1 MENYNDSNTP
11 LFSFNGINFKNV
23 RIVDITDGDTL
34 KAIIFFKDSYY
45 KIIVRLNN
53 IDTCETKSKC
63 EENKK
68 LGMDAKKRV
77 YNLITGKIADD
88 DFSKK
93 SIKNELNNNCYL
105 VYLKCYDFDKYG
117 RVLGDIYHNENS
129 DESFSSIL
137 IKEKLAYIYGGK
149 TKLTEKEQFELLQ

>member
-1 MENYNDSNTP
+1 
-11 LFSFNGINFKNV
+11 
-23 RIVDITDGDTL
+23 
-34 KAIIFFKDSYY
+34 
-45 KIIVRLNN
+45 
-53 IDTCETKSKC
+53 
-63 EENKK
+63 
-68 LGMDAKKRV
+68 MDAKKRV

-149 TKLTEKEQFELLQ
+149 TKLTEKEQFQ